1 MAPRPMTP
9 PLNSALVAFLT
20 SHLSIH
26 VAASDGNGIAT
37 LVRGLGCRIADD
49 EPSRVRL
56 LMSRPQSEPV
66 LRAVDANGRIA
77 AVFSEPES
85 HRTIQL
91 KGVDARQESPEAADH
106 ALLSPY
112 IDEMSR
118 RLKAI
123 DTPEPFVRAL
133 LACSPGELAVV
144 SFTPQDLFGQTPG
157 PKAGERLADGAGLP

>member
-1 MAPRPMTP
+1 M
-9 PLNSALVAFLT
+9 AFLT

-56 LMSRPQSEPV
+56 LMSRPQSELV

-91 KGVDARQESPEAADH
+91 RGVDARRESPEAADH
-106 ALLSPY
+106 ALLAPTSTRCR
-112 IDEMSR
+112 DASR
-118 RLKAI
+118 PSIRRN
-123 DTPEPFVRAL
+123 PSSRAAGL
-133 LACSPGELAVV
+133 QPRRAGGGELHAA
-144 SFTPQDLFGQTPG
+144 DLFGQTPG
-157 PKAGERLADGAGLP
+157 PKAEERFADGAGLP